1 MPPRK
6 KKANTNLGGFYNRDV
21 IPHRAQKSKVKVLVS
36 SEACLMCLQGLLS
49 PRVLTGPSLGVTM
62 SQSRLL

>member
-6 KKANTNLGGFYNRDV
+6 KTNSNLGGLYNRDV
-21 IPHRAQKSKVKVLVS
+21 IPHRAQQSKVKVLVS
-36 SEACLMCLQGLLS
+36 FEACLMCLQVLLS

-62 SQSRLL
+62 SQSHLL